1 MSSPPPHL
9 PAPLFDAETIAI
21 RVRELGTE
29 IRSHYPEGSITLLSI
44 LKGSALFTADLARSV
59 PGEVEL
65 SFVHA
70 RSYGD
75 RTTSS
80 GTVELFQLEH
90 EVLAGRRVVV
100 VDTILDTGR
109 TLEEVVRSVKAAG
122 AADVR
127 TCVLLD
133 KKARRQVDV
142 VPDWIGFETPDLF
155 LVGYGLDHAGRYRT
169 LAYIG
174 ALDGGALEGGALDE
188 GTPHE

>member
-1 MSSPPPHL
+1 MSRPPPPQ
-9 PAPLFDAETIAI
+9 PAPLFDAETIAA
-21 RVRELGTE
+21 RVRELGME
-29 IRSHYPEGSITLLSI
+29 IRAHYGDGSITLLSI

-109 TLEEVVRSVKAAG
+109 TLDEVIRGLKAAR
-122 AADVR
+122 ADDVR

-142 VPDWIGFETPDLF
+142 VPDWIGFEAPDRF
-155 LVGYGLDHAGRYRT
+155 LVGYGLDYAGRYRT

-174 ALDGGALEGGALDE
+174 AFDRGAFDRGAFDE
-188 GTPHE
+188 AAPSQ

>member
-1 MSSPPPHL
+1 M
-9 PAPLFDAETIAI
+9 FDAETIAA
-21 RVRELGTE
+21 RVRELGME
-29 IRSHYPEGSITLLSI
+29 IRAHYADGSITLLCI

-80 GTVELFQLEH
+80 GKVELFQLEH

-100 VDTILDTGR
+100 IDTILDTGR
-109 TLEEVVRSVKAAG
+109 TLEEVIRQVKTAG

-127 TCVLLD
+127 ACVLLD
-133 KKARRQVDV
+133 KISRRQADI
-142 VPDWIGFETPDLF
+142 VPDWIGFESPDRF

-174 ALDGGALEGGALDE
+174 VLDDDSLSQ
-188 GTPHE
+188 